1 MFTGMQSFLG
11 ATMRGDKCCSKETTN
26 SSSECKIGM
35 SFIEALHSWVH
46 PQSALPP
53 LVLSALASS
62 AAHGGTAGKD
72 CNLYCCL
79 CQVKSDN

>member
-1 MFTGMQSFLG
+1 MQNFLG
-11 ATMRGDKCCSKETTN
+11 STVRGDKCCTKEATN
-26 SSSECKIGM
+26 SLIES

-62 AAHGGTAGKD
+62 AAHGGTTGKV
-72 CNLYCCL
+72 CNLYL
-79 CQVKSDN
+79 FSV